1 MRIRNAA
8 IAGAT
13 AIAVAFGGTTIAS
26 AQDEEGSAQ
35 AQSSQS
41 SEETTEEN
49 TEDAQSSEGLSSE
62 GDASLSSKI
71 GDSELVDNGEDDN
84 KNTEFAGKDVF
95 GSSKNFENVPS
106 WAKGFYALTI
116 VASIGSLIGLVVG
129 PAANYIQFGQ

>member
-41 SEETTEEN
+41 SEETTEETTN
-49 TEDAQSSEGLSSE
+49 EDAQSSGSSDS
-62 GDASLSSKI
+62 DASLSSQI
-71 GDSELVDNGEDDN
+71 GDSELVNKGEDDN
-84 KNTEFAGKDVF
+84 KNTEFAGTDVF

-106 WAKGFYALTI
+106 WAQGFYALTI
-116 VASIGSLIGLVVG
+116 IASLGSLIGLVVG

>member
-26 AQDEEGSAQ
+26 AEEATNDENISSNVEGT
-35 AQSSQS
+35 SS
-41 SEETTEEN
+41 
-49 TEDAQSSEGLSSE
+49 DLSSDAE
-62 GDASLSSKI
+62 GAEGTEGEESDGGSLSSKI
-71 GDSELVDNGEDDN
+71 GDSDLVDQGDDDN
-84 KNTEFAGKDVF
+84 KNTQFNGRDVF

-106 WAKGFYALTI
+106 WAEAFYALTV

>member
-26 AQDEEGSAQ
+26 AEEATNDENISSNVEGT
-35 AQSSQS
+35 SSDRS
-41 SEETTEEN
+41 SDAEGAEGTEGEESN
-49 TEDAQSSEGLSSE
+49 G
-62 GDASLSSKI
+62 GSLSSKI
-71 GDSELVDNGEDDN
+71 GDSDLVNKGPEDN
-84 KNTEFAGKDVF
+84 KTTQFNGRDVF

-106 WAKGFYALTI
+106 WAQGFYALTI
-116 VASIGSLIGLVVG
+116 IASIGSLIGLVVG

>member
-49 TEDAQSSEGLSSE
+49 NEDAQSSGSSDS
-62 GDASLSSKI
+62 DASLSSQI
-71 GDSELVDNGEDDN
+71 GDSELVNKGEDDS
-84 KNTEFAGKDVF
+84 KNTEFAGTDVF
-95 GSSKNFENVPS
+95 GSSRTSRTFHLGHRVS
-106 WAKGFYALTI
+106 TL
-116 VASIGSLIGLVVG
+116 
-129 PAANYIQFGQ
+129 

>member
-26 AQDEEGSAQ
+26 AEEATNDENISSNVENTSADLSSDEDAASEEEG
-35 AQSSQS
+35 
-41 SEETTEEN
+41 N
-49 TEDAQSSEGLSSE
+49 G
-62 GDASLSSKI
+62 GSLSSKI
-71 GDSELVDNGEDDN
+71 GDSDLVNKGPEDN
-84 KNTEFAGKDVF
+84 KTTQFNGRDVF

-106 WAKGFYALTI
+106 WAQGFYALTI
-116 VASIGSLIGLVVG
+116 IASIGSLIGLVVG

>member
-26 AQDEEGSAQ
+26 AEEANNDTNASA
-35 AQSSQS
+35 
-41 SEETTEEN
+41 EGV
-49 TEDAQSSEGLSSE
+49 SSEGLSSEETASEDESTE

-71 GDSELVDNGEDDN
+71 GDSDLVNKGEDDN
-84 KNTEFAGKDVF
+84 KDTQFTGADVF
-95 GSSKNFENVPS
+95 GSSKNFENIPS
-106 WAKGFYALTI
+106 WAEAFYALTI
-116 VASIGSLIGLVVG
+116 VASLGSLIGLVVG

>member
-13 AIAVAFGGTTIAS
+13 AIAVAFSGTTIAS

-62 GDASLSSKI
+62 GDASLSSQI
-71 GDSELVDNGEDDN
+71 GDSELVNKGEGDD
-84 KNTEFAGKDVF
+84 KNTQFNGRDVF
-95 GSSKNFENVPS
+95 GSSKDHDNIPS
-106 WAKGFYALTI
+106 WAQSFYALTI

>member
-26 AQDEEGSAQ
+26 AEEATNDENISSNVEGT
-35 AQSSQS
+35 SS
-41 SEETTEEN
+41 
-49 TEDAQSSEGLSSE
+49 DLSSDAE
-62 GDASLSSKI
+62 GAEGTEGEESDGGSLSSKI
-71 GDSELVDNGEDDN
+71 GDSALVNKGPEDN
-84 KNTEFAGKDVF
+84 KTTQFNGRDVF

-106 WAKGFYALTI
+106 WAEAFYALTV

>member
-26 AQDEEGSAQ
+26 AEEATNDENISSNVENTSSDLSSDEDAASEEEG
-35 AQSSQS
+35 
-41 SEETTEEN
+41 N
-49 TEDAQSSEGLSSE
+49 G
-62 GDASLSSKI
+62 GSLSSKI
-71 GDSELVDNGEDDN
+71 GDSDLVDKGEGDD
-84 KNTEFAGKDVF
+84 KNTQFNGRDVF
-95 GSSKNFENVPS
+95 GSSKDHDNIPS
-106 WAKGFYALTI
+106 WAESFYALTI

>member
-26 AQDEEGSAQ
+26 AEEATNDENISSNVEGT
-35 AQSSQS
+35 SS
-41 SEETTEEN
+41 
-49 TEDAQSSEGLSSE
+49 DLSSDPE
-62 GDASLSSKI
+62 GEESDGGSLSSKI
-71 GDSELVDNGEDDN
+71 GDSGLVNKGDDDN
-84 KNTEFAGKDVF
+84 KNTQFNGRDVF

-106 WAKGFYALTI
+106 WAESFYALTI

-129 PAANYIQFGQ
+129 PAANYFQFGQ

>member
-26 AQDEEGSAQ
+26 AQENEEENVSSNVENTSSDLSSDEDAASEEEG
-35 AQSSQS
+35 
-41 SEETTEEN
+41 N
-49 TEDAQSSEGLSSE
+49 G
-62 GDASLSSKI
+62 GSLSSKI
-71 GDSELVDNGEDDN
+71 GDSDLVDKGEGDD
-84 KNTEFAGKDVF
+84 KNTQFNGRDVF
-95 GSSKNFENVPS
+95 GSSKDHDNIPS
-106 WAKGFYALTI
+106 WAKSFYALTI

>member
-26 AQDEEGSAQ
+26 AEEATNDENISSNVEGTSSDLSSDEDAASEEEG
-35 AQSSQS
+35 
-41 SEETTEEN
+41 N
-49 TEDAQSSEGLSSE
+49 G
-62 GDASLSSKI
+62 GSLSSKI
-71 GDSELVDNGEDDN
+71 GDSDLVNKGPEDN
-84 KNTEFAGKDVF
+84 KTTQFDGRDVF

-106 WAKGFYALTI
+106 WAQAFYALTV

>member
-26 AQDEEGSAQ
+26 AEEATNDENISSNVENTSSDLSSDEDAASEEEG
-35 AQSSQS
+35 
-41 SEETTEEN
+41 N
-49 TEDAQSSEGLSSE
+49 G
-62 GDASLSSKI
+62 GSLSSKI
-71 GDSELVDNGEDDN
+71 GDSDLVNKGPEDN
-84 KNTEFAGKDVF
+84 KTTQFDGRDVF

-106 WAKGFYALTI
+106 WAQAFYALTV

-129 PAANYIQFGQ
+129 PVANYFQFGH